1 MFAEAA
7 RNAEQSID
15 RDVELLRAIVAPESD
30 IEYAAARA
38 RVSSRRTAH

>member
-15 RDVELLRAIVAPESD
+15 RGVELLRAIVAPESD
-30 IEYAAARA
+30 IEYAVARA